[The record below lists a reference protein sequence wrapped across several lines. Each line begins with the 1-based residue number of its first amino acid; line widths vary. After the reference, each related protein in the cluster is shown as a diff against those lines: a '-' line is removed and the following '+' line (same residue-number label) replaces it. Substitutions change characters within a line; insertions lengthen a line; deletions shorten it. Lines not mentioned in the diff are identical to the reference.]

1 MPPSD
6 SSTSEAADKAAAQPP
21 RKLHNLAYG
30 LERIGLIPL
39 RAPIVSAI
47 ILAVLCIIAAL
58 GIERLKVDDS
68 LSQLFRSETPEF
80 KQYEAVT
87 KRFPST
93 EYDVLV
99 VVEGKTLMERESIE
113 KLRDL
118 VTDLQL
124 IDSVR
129 GLISL
134 FSARQPPEAGKLP
147 APVFPEELPTGPEYD
162 ALVQKVLNNEI
173 IRGKLLS
180 EDGTLA
186 LIVLA
191 LDPKI
196 VSGKG
201 LNTTIGEIRKTMQE
215 DLGGTALTAQLSGVP
230 TMQLEIRNAIDRDS
244 KLYNTIGFLAGC
256 LIAIAFFRRVSF
268 MIIAAA
274 PPLIAILL
282 ALGALGWL
290 NFSLNMFLNVMTPLI
305 MVISFSDSMQ
315 LTFAARDRL

>member
-1 MPPSD
+1 KGLTPGLASKGNPVHSPE
-6 SSTSEAADKAAAQPP
+6 TAHPIPA

-39 RAPIVSAI
+39 RAPVVSAI
-47 ILAVLCIIAAL
+47 LLALLCVFAAF

-68 LSQLFRSETPEF
+68 LSQLFRSDTKEF
-80 KQYEAVT
+80 RQYEEVT

-93 EYDVLV
+93 EYDWLV
-99 VVEGKTLMERESIE
+99 VFEGKMLMERNSIE

-134 FSARQPPEAGKLP
+134 FSARQPPEEGKLP
-147 APVFPEELPTGPEYD
+147 APVFPETLPTGPTYD
-162 ALVQKVLNNEI
+162 ALVQRLLSNEI

-196 VSGKG
+196 VGGKG
-201 LNTTIGEIRKTMQE
+201 LNTVVGEIRKTMQE
-215 DLGGTALTAQLSGVP
+215 DLGDAGLTAQLSGVP

-256 LIAIAFFRRVSF
+256 LIAI
-268 MIIAAA
+268 
-274 PPLIAILL
+274 
-282 ALGALGWL
+282 
-290 NFSLNMFLNVMTPLI
+290 
-305 MVISFSDSMQ
+305 
-315 LTFAARDRL
+315 